1 MGKIS
6 SWDWE
11 PGQKTVVKSLSL
23 LEGHEWQEEP
33 YVSPDG
39 ETFVAIVKVG
49 DGEFSVRTNDSVWE
63 TTFEKI
69 WYPKFSPDGRLTA
82 ICQQDMEWVL
92 VADGEAMG
100 ETTDYIWDTLFSE
113 DGSVIATMYKAMEQY
128 GMCVNGEPWETLY
141 ENANMP
147 ALSKDGAHTA
157 AVVQAESLAAA
168 DLEGFKRG
176 VYTVAV
182 DGEAWKGRYVNIWN
196 PVFDEAGDS
205 LAATCRT
212 TVYDHTIVVDDKPWA
227 TTYNQVWEPVFC
239 PKDGGVAAP
248 VRVAGKWGVAKDG
261 QTLWEPRYVQ
271 CFYLQYDASGEK
283 LWSVVATSY
292 GQFTAC
298 VNNAAWNET
307 WPTVS
312 DLVVSPDGE
321 RAAILASNCNEDFRI
336 VVDGTPWAGTYDMA
350 WPVVF
355 SADSKSVAAK
365 VEKNGRFR
373 ILVNGKS
380 FERDFDAVWPPIFSE
395 DGTKVL
401 IRAIENN
408 SYVRIVAEVCDF

>member
-11 PGQKTVVKSLSL
+11 PGQKTVVKSLSP

-39 ETFVAIVKVG
+39 ETIAAIVKVG
-49 DGEFSVRTNDSVWE
+49 DGEFSIRTNDSVWE
-63 TTFEKI
+63 ATFEKI

-92 VADGEAMG
+92 AVDGEMMG
-100 ETTDYIWDTLFSE
+100 ETTDYIWDTMFSE
-113 DGSVIATMYKAMEQY
+113 DGSVIATMCKSMEQY
-128 GMCVNGEPWETLY
+128 GMSVNGEPWENLY
-141 ENANMP
+141 ENVNMP

-157 AVVQAESLAAA
+157 GVAQVESLGAA

-176 VYTVAV
+176 VYSVVV
-182 DGEAWKGRYVNIWN
+182 DGTPWERRYVNVWS
-196 PVFDEAGDS
+196 PVISPKGDS
-205 LAATCRT
+205 VAAACRT
-212 TVYDHTIVVDDKPWA
+212 SVYNYTITVDDKPWDKI
-227 TTYNQVWEPVFC
+227 YNQVWEPVFN
-239 PKDGGVAAP
+239 PKDGSVVAP
-248 VRVAGKWGVAKDG
+248 VRIAGKWGVDRNG
-261 QTLWEPRYVQ
+261 ETLWAPRYVQ

-283 LWSVVATSY
+283 LWGVVATSY

-298 VNNAAWNET
+298 VNNAPWGET
-307 WPTVS
+307 FPTVS
-312 DLVVSPDGE
+312 DLVVSPDGQ
-321 RAAILASNCNEDFRI
+321 RAAILASSYNEDFRI
-336 VVDGTPWAGTYDMA
+336 VVDGTPWSGTYDMA
-350 WPVVF
+350 WPAVF
-355 SADSKSVAAK
+355 SPDSKTVAAK
-365 VEKNGRFR
+365 VEKNGRYR

-380 FERDFDAVWPPIFSE
+380 YERDFDAVWPPIFSE

-408 SYVRIVAEVCDF
+408 SYVRIVAEVCNF